1 MPHDDSTVGKS
12 EDLLHGSSDTQRL
25 IKPQPSFQ
33 NDKGY
38 ALLGSAEAFGRIAIG
53 GRQELLSL
61 HETMTDALLA
71 GKLTEALEASAAL
84 YEDHRQFLRNLLGEG

>member
-1 MPHDDSTVGKS
+1 VGKS

-53 GRQELLSL
+53 VRQELLSL

-71 GKLTEALEASAAL
+71 GKLTEALEASAACMRIIGSSCGT
-84 YEDHRQFLRNLLGEG
+84 YWARVSRPPTPA